1 MCAPAPAPIRSGGGD
16 VVCRP
21 PVRRMRR
28 VATIV
33 CTFVV
38 SIGVTAVAMRR
49 AAAPS
54 ARQAGRAIYV
64 HRVTVNERLRTAS
77 PGRAAVVWLADS
89 TTMGRAPFPPYVPMV
104 EAATRGPTFVLEGP
118 GMDFY
123 AYWSLA
129 GRVVALRPEVVVVIA
144 NLRNFGSAGG
154 PQGFNDLTAEI
165 DLADLPR
172 TLALPFSIRG
182 MTAPRLLLART
193 LRTDAGADA
202 FLVYE
207 GLRRL
212 AQDSP
217 AWEIL
222 GPTLPE
228 PPDWRLVHFVH
239 TLQAVQADYARP
251 FGRSAP
257 LLAYADATV
266 ARLRRAGI
274 RVLVVVTPMPWD
286 LPGTHYDAEHV
297 LARIALL
304 RDVVERHGARLVDL
318 HHALDASAFRDQDC
332 HFTADG
338 AARMAGLVAPEV
350 GRLLAQA
357 GTTTPER
364 AP

>member
-1 MCAPAPAPIRSGGGD
+1 
-16 VVCRP
+16 
-21 PVRRMRR
+21 MRR
-28 VATIV
+28 VATIA
-33 CTFVV
+33 CTWVV
-38 SIGVTAVAMRR
+38 SIGVAALAMHR
-49 AAAPS
+49 ASATS
-54 ARQAGRAIYV
+54 AREAGRAIYL
-64 HRVTVNERLRTAS
+64 HRITVNERLRTAR
-77 PGRAAVVWLADS
+77 PGAAAVVWLGDS

-129 GRVVALRPEVVVVIA
+129 GRVVALRPEVAVVIA
-144 NLRNFGSAGG
+144 NLRTFGSEGG

-193 LRTDAGADA
+193 LRSDAGADA

-207 GLRRL
+207 GLRRRV
-212 AQDSP
+212 QDSP
-217 AWEIL
+217 AWEVL
-222 GPTLPE
+222 GPSLPAS
-228 PPDWRLVHFVH
+228 PAWRLEHYVH

-274 RVLVVVTPMPWD
+274 RVLVVVTPMPWE

-297 LARIALL
+297 RARIALL

-338 AARMAGLVAPEV
+338 AARMARLVAPEL
-350 GRLLAQA
+350 GRELASA
-357 GTTTPER
+357 PTPT
-364 AP
+364 PP

>member
-1 MCAPAPAPIRSGGGD
+1 MCAPAAAPIRPAGGD
-16 VVCRP
+16 VVSDP
-21 PVRRMRR
+21 PVHPMRR
-28 VATIV
+28 VAVIV
-33 CTFVV
+33 CTFVASMV
-38 SIGVTAVAMRR
+38 AVALALHRMGG
-49 AAAPS
+49 AT
-54 ARQAGRAIYV
+54 ARQAGRVLYV
-64 HRVTVNERLRTAS
+64 HRVTVNDRLRTAA
-77 PGRAAVVWLADS
+77 PRRAAVVWLGDS
-89 TTMGRAPFPPYVPMV
+89 TTMGRSPYPSYVPMV
-104 EAATRGPTFVLEGP
+104 AAATRGPTLVLEGP

-129 GRVVALRPEVVVVIA
+129 GRVVSLRPEVAVVIA
-144 NLRNFGSAGG
+144 NLRTFGSEGG

-193 LRTDAGADA
+193 LRSDAGADA

-207 GLRRL
+207 GLRRRV
-212 AQDSP
+212 QDSP
-217 AWEIL
+217 AWEVL
-222 GPTLPE
+222 GPRLPE
-228 PPDWRLVHFVH
+228 SPAWRLEHYVH
-239 TLQAVQADYARP
+239 TIQAVQADYARP

-274 RVLVVVTPMPWD
+274 RVLVVVTPMPWE

-297 LARIALL
+297 RARIALL

-338 AARMAGLVAPEV
+338 ADRMARLVAPELAP
-350 GRLLAQA
+350 LLAA
-357 GTTTPER
+357 GREATP
-364 AP
+364 P